1 VACGPIYSTWKKN
14 PERHWVQLQAI
25 DEKRWH
31 KKERALFKDVR
42 AAYFLSLIG
51 FSQME
56 IEECVTFLSRLH
68 RTKRDR
74 AESTLIDLD
83 SYSFLF
89 VAVHTVFPE
98 DLKTLQYHTIT
109 AEIEQQVKNRFQ
121 SYGAYGASTVN
132 VHNLRMLLTALIDLA
147 RTKDKKRKAFGVKI
161 VKDSSRI
168 YLQAFIMDTVQPG
181 ETLTTFLPDNINL
194 PWLKTQKVV
203 PVEDL
208 PLLFAKMMEYS
219 YTDIWQGNTQN
230 DKRTALKRNHEL
242 QRLIGS
248 AGLFGIMTF
257 LDTQKQKRETAH
269 VNVSKDRVPQLL
281 ASTKLLSD
289 AAITIS
295 DIGIE
300 QAKKGPAKATAAE
313 EAQMALYSP
322 VQQKTPKTPAESHE
336 ADEDVAVKATRAA
349 DAARKKAEK
358 KKEEEAEQKR
368 WQLRSWCKEKKKK
381 GLRDF
386 VTLKS
391 CPQNTF
397 KKFMIWRFKHSKPQL
412 KSNQLIRLCR
422 RFRIL
427 QVACETTAGN
437 SLLRRQKLILACFH
451 SQKASII
458 F

>member
-1 VACGPIYSTWKKN
+1 
-14 PERHWVQLQAI
+14 
-25 DEKRWH
+25 
-31 KKERALFKDVR
+31 
-42 AAYFLSLIG
+42 
-51 FSQME
+51 
-56 IEECVTFLSRLH
+56 
-68 RTKRDR
+68 
-74 AESTLIDLD
+74 
-83 SYSFLF
+83 
-89 VAVHTVFPE
+89 
-98 DLKTLQYHTIT
+98 LKTLQYHTIT

-121 SYGAYGASTVN
+121 SYGAYGAGTVK

-208 PLLFAKMMEYS
+208 PLLFAKMMQYS
-219 YTDIWQGNTQN
+219 YTNIWQGNTQN

-358 KKEEEAEQKR
+358 KKEEEAEQKKKANEELVQR
-368 WQLRSWCKEKKKK
+368 KKEK
-381 GLRDF
+381 
-386 VTLKS
+386 
-391 CPQNTF
+391 
-397 KKFMIWRFKHSKPQL
+397 
-412 KSNQLIRLCR
+412 
-422 RFRIL
+422 
-427 QVACETTAGN
+427 
-437 SLLRRQKLILACFH
+437 
-451 SQKASII
+451 
-458 F
+458 